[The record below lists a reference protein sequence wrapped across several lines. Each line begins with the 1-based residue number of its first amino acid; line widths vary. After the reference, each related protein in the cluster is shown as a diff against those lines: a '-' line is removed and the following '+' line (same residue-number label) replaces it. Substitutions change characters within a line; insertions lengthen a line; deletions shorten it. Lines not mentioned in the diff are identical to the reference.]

1 MDRLRRRETDRA
13 VNVDVLT
20 SRHVVAA
27 LEAEWDSLLESTT
40 CNRAFSSFAWFEAAC
55 AEGGSPLVVTARRDG
70 RLVAILPLFVPDG
83 SNEACFAT
91 RLADYNDII
100 AAPGDLSLAR
110 DLLRTALETSPSLHL
125 LELREDSLLL
135 TAFDGDVSIEHEPA
149 RPAIW
154 TPLAGGW
161 VEWLAERS
169 RAFRKSLFR
178 AERAAAARGLVV
190 RELDDSEVGN
200 GEVFLSLH
208 DVRSRESCFTSE
220 EHRSFVRRAVPRLL
234 AQRRMRAF
242 GILDAGRVVAI
253 DLCVTGADSLCTWNT
268 GFTAEYAE
276 YSPGNL
282 LLALEIRAACREGRA
297 EFDLCRGDE
306 AYKAS
311 WASRR
316 RDLLRIR
323 VTR

>member
-1 MDRLRRRETDRA
+1 
-13 VNVDVLT
+13 VIIDVL
-20 SRHVVAA
+20 SSHHAVAA
-27 LEAEWDSLLESTT
+27 IETEWDSLLESTR
-40 CNRAFSSFAWFEAAC
+40 CNRAFSSAAWFQAAT
-55 AEGGSPLVVTARRDG
+55 AGGGRPFVMVARLDG
-70 RLVAILPLFVPDG
+70 RLAAIFPLVELGDSG
-83 SNEACFAT
+83 ALRFAT

-110 DLLRTALETSPSLHL
+110 DLLRTALEIAPSLHL
-125 LELREDSLLL
+125 WELREDSLLL
-135 TAFDGDVSIEHEPA
+135 MALGSDAVIEHEPA
-149 RPAIW
+149 RPSIW

-161 VEWLAERS
+161 AEWAAERS

-178 AERAAAARGLVV
+178 AQRAAAAKGLVV
-190 RELDDSEVGN
+190 RELDASEVGN
-200 GEVFLSLH
+200 GEIFLSLH

-268 GFTAEYAE
+268 GFIAEYAE

-311 WASRR
+311 WANRS
-316 RDLLRIR
+316 RDLRRIR